1 MKKSIYYIL
10 CVILLA
16 AVCALTSCSQDELT
30 PEEVM
35 TPGGDI
41 AAESME
47 ATSTTLQLMRRAVDN
62 DGSYDNIVDGSSC
75 FDIQFPYSVSVNGL
89 ALTIETMEDLE
100 TIEKIFDAFETDDD
114 VLDIV
119 FPITIALADYTEV
132 TLSAPEDLR
141 SISEECVE
149 GGEDDDI
156 ECIDF
161 VYPITLYTFNPNLT
175 LTGNVT
181 ATDDSELRR
190 FFTGLGEA
198 DLVSVE
204 FPVSFELQDGT
215 QVTVYNNDELKDVI
229 ENAIDICD
237 EDDDNDYSD
246 DDFTKTHLDTVLIS
260 CPWLVEDLERND
272 QDTTDQYENY
282 VMTFSEDGSVV
293 ARDREG
299 NLSNGQ
305 WRTTVSN
312 YRVILNIEFEFL
324 ADFTAGWFVNDIDDG
339 KKIKLHAG
347 EDDRII
353 MRSYCEDTPVACSE
367 DFISDILDTCRW
379 APSQAEGDFLNDLT
393 IDFSDRDIHVYN
405 ANGAVV
411 DEGDWSIDGNSITIR
426 DLSMELANYIGE
438 WEVIECSDV
447 RFRLRRGTENL
458 VIEKECEK
466 EPVACSEMFISE
478 TISTCQWA
486 PSQEGNNSLD
496 YLRIDFSNR
505 NIHVRN
511 PNGTV
516 VDEGNWSIMGNVLT
530 FNNLSVALAN
540 YVGDWEVTECSGAR
554 FVLRRGEE
562 TLVIEKEC
570 E

>member
-30 PEEVM
+30 PEEEA

-41 AAESME
+41 ATESME

-89 ALTIETMEDLE
+89 ALTIETMDDLE

-119 FPITIALADYTEV
+119 FPITITLADYTEV
-132 TLSAPEDLR
+132 TLSSPEDLR
-141 SISEECVE
+141 AIAEECVE

-190 FFTGLGEA
+190 FFTGLREA

-204 FPVSFELQDGT
+204 FPVSFELQDST
-215 QVTVYNNDELKDVI
+215 QVTVYNNAELKDAI
-229 ENAIDICD
+229 ESAIDICD

-246 DDFTKTHLDTVLIS
+246 DDFTKVRLDTVLIA
-260 CPWLVEDLERND
+260 CPWLVEGLERNN
-272 QDTTDQYENY
+272 QDTTDQYEDY
-282 VMTFSEDGSVV
+282 VLNFSENGSVV

-305 WRTTVSN
+305 WNTRISD
-312 YRVILNIEFEFL
+312 YRVVLNLEFEL
-324 ADFTAGWFVNDIDDG
+324 LVDFTQDWFVNDIDG

-347 EDDRII
+347 DDNKII
-353 MRSYCEDTPVACSE
+353 MKRYCEDTPVACGEDYISE
-367 DFISDILDTCRW
+367 TLDTCRW
-379 APSQAEGDFLNDLT
+379 APSQEEGDFLNDLR
-393 IDFSDRDIHVYN
+393 IDFSDRDIHVYD
-405 ANGAVV
+405 ANGTVV
-411 DEGDWSIDGNSITIR
+411 DEGNWSIDGNIVVFS
-426 DLSMELANYIGE
+426 DLSMALANYIGQ
-438 WEVIECSDV
+438 WEVLECSDV
-447 RFRLRRGTENL
+447 RFRLRRGDENL
-458 VIEKECEK
+458 IIEKECDK
-466 EPVACSEMFISE
+466 VTVACSEMFISE
-478 TISTCQWA
+478 NISTCQWA
-486 PSQEGNNSLD
+486 PSQDENSSLD

-516 VDEGNWSIMGNVLT
+516 VDEGNWSITGNVLT
-530 FNNLSVALAN
+530 FNNLSIALAN
-540 YVGDWEVTECSGAR
+540 YVGDWEVTECRGAR